1 MHTRNIAT
9 KGNDSSEDSQRK
21 MESWRESFHLF
32 REYINNHQ
40 RNVSRNMDC
49 EGHSGE
55 ISMLLDS
62 GEKAILVIKC
72 PENLAEIYSSVLWK
86 IKLASYEIR

>member
-1 MHTRNIAT
+1 MRCILEILPLRAMILLRTHKKKR
-9 KGNDSSEDSQRK
+9 GDS
-21 MESWRESFHLF
+21 LC

-62 GEKAILVIKC
+62 REKVILVIQC
-72 PENLAEIYSSVLWK
+72 PENLAELYSSVLWK
-86 IKLASYEIR
+86 INLQAMKLDS